1 MQTYEYIV
9 VTADN
14 KMQRIIADNIK
25 GVMEAI
31 NEDESPVINI
41 FRNSNVLTGGTY
53 KDAEVRAEAY
63 PPSAVL
69 TGCKAYP
76 MLPVKTKQGEA
87 VVLSCSAPEGW
98 KLEGWFCKGKLIGTD
113 AQLTTIVEDEG
124 EVVYTAHFLPSV

>member
-14 KMQRIIADNIK
+14 KIQRIIADSIK
-25 GVMEAI
+25 GVLEAVD
-31 NEDESPVINI
+31 EDESAVVNI
-41 FRNSNVLTGGTY
+41 FRNNSVLQGGTY
-53 KDAEVRAEAY
+53 GTAMVRAEAY

-87 VVLSCSAPEGW
+87 AVLCASAPAGW
-98 KLEGWFCKGKLIGTD
+98 KLEGWFCKDKLVGND
-113 AQLTTIVEDEG
+113 EQLTVIVEDEG
-124 EVVYTAHFLPSV
+124 DVVYTARFTPAV

>member
-14 KMQRIIADNIK
+14 KIQRIIADSIK
-25 GVMEAI
+25 GVLEAVD
-31 NEDESPVINI
+31 EDENAIINI
-41 FRNSNVLTGGTY
+41 FRNNAVTEGGTY
-53 KDAEVRAEAY
+53 KDAVVRAEAY

-87 VVLSCSAPEGW
+87 AVLCVSTAPGW
-98 KLEGWFCKGKLIGTD
+98 KLDGWYCKDKLVGTD
-113 AQLTTIVEDEG
+113 EQLTVIVEDEG
-124 EVVYTAHFLPSV
+124 DVVYTARFSPAV